1 MSTVR
6 NLLVVDDD
14 PGILDWLEE
23 DLTRTGHLVHK
34 ASSGAE
40 ALRLIE
46 DLAFDVVV
54 SDIEMP
60 KMRGV
65 DLVKAIHA
73 RRPAQL
79 VILMTAFGSI
89 ELAMQC
95 VRAGASDF
103 LAKPFSLDALV
114 QSIERTVAERRLRRE
129 VVRLTSP
136 LAESDEAAPLV
147 ARSAAMV
154 RALDLARRAASSDS
168 TVLLTGESGV
178 GKSAIARFIHERSG
192 RSRRRF
198 VQLNCAALP
207 AGLVEAELF
216 GVRRGAYTDAREDRT
231 GLFAHA
237 DGGTLLL
244 DEIGDMAVDVQPKL
258 LLALESGSY
267 RPVGARDEVKAD
279 VRLVAATNQRL
290 EDAVRERRLRADL
303 YHRINVIRIEVP
315 PLRER
320 TEEIPELVDAW
331 LKRLAPRA
339 GRQLVGVTDEA
350 MRWLCGQSWPGNVRE
365 LANVLERAVMLSD
378 HDVLLAEDFVEGRG
392 EAEAEASLLERAAME
407 GLALE
412 EVERRYI
419 QLVLDRVDGNKAKAA
434 RILGVDRT
442 TLYRRGVRRGDSNDR

>member
-1 MSTVR
+1 MR
-6 NLLVVDDD
+6 AHRRILVVDDD
-14 PGILDWLEE
+14 PGVLDWLVEE
-23 DLTRTGHLVHK
+23 LTSLRHVVCA
-34 ASSGAE
+34 ASTGAE
-40 ALRLIE
+40 ALRQIE
-46 DLAFDVVV
+46 NDPFDVVV

-65 DLVKAIHA
+65 ELVSAIHM
-73 RRPAQL
+73 RRPSQL

-89 ELAMQC
+89 DLAMQC

-103 LAKPFSLDALV
+103 LAKPFTLEALIH
-114 QSIERTVAERRLRRE
+114 SIERTLGERRLRRE

-136 LAESDEAAPLV
+136 LAESIEAAPLV
-147 ARSAAMV
+147 AKSPAMV
-154 RALDLARRAASSDS
+154 RALDIARRAAASDS

-178 GKSAIARFIHERSG
+178 GKSAIARFVHERSA
-192 RSRRRF
+192 RARKRF

-216 GVRRGAYTDAREDRT
+216 GVRRGAYTDAREDRA

-237 DGGTLLL
+237 EGGTLLL
-244 DEIGDMAVDVQPKL
+244 DEIGDMAIDVQPKL

-267 RPVGARDEVKAD
+267 RPVGARDEVRAD

-290 EDAVRERRLRADL
+290 EEAVREKRLRADL

-320 TEEIPELVDAW
+320 TEEIADLVDTW

-339 GRQLVGVTDEA
+339 GRNLAGVSEEA
-350 MRWLCGQSWPGNVRE
+350 MRWLRAQSWPGNVRE

-378 HDVLLAEDFVEGRG
+378 HDVLVAEDFVEGRG
-392 EAEAEASLLERAAME
+392 EAEAEASLLERAAVE
-407 GLALE
+407 GLPLE

-419 QLVLDRVDGNKAKAA
+419 QLVLDRVGGNKAKAA

-442 TLYRRGVRRGDSNDR
+442 TLYRRGVRRGESPQ